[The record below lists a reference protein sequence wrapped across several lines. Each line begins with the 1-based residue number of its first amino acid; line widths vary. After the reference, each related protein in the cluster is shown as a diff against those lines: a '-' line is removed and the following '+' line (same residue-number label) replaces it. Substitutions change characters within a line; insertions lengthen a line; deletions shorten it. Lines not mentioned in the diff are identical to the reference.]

1 MTELQKGYWKKEGP
15 ASGSRCEC
23 RSMRYIAL
31 LEDENLNIT
40 NTLENILQST
50 ASAETKLEN
59 VHIIVSKQKDKL
71 RSIDIHLISKIMGK
85 IRI

>member
-1 MTELQKGYWKKEGP
+1 MEKGFWEREGP

-23 RSMRYIAL
+23 RSMTYIAL

-50 ASAETKLEN
+50 ALTETKLKH
-59 VHIIVSKQKDKL
+59 VHIIVSQKTDKL
-71 RSIDIHLISKIMGK
+71 ESIDIHLISQILGE
-85 IRI
+85 